1 MVESITPNAELS
13 NVHVK
18 LGYQASVKNVREKL
32 GGLQQHVSVSKL
44 SSFVQDTELLRLEEL
59 KKKYGIIV
67 PGEPTTAPAVPG
79 RQKKRPA
86 LYKPRP
92 APYKVPFQDAQE
104 FPGPSAPVSAGDCE
118 SDGEP
123 VMQ

>member
-79 RQKKRPA
+79 RQKKETSPLQATTSPLQSA
-86 LYKPRP
+86 LPRCP
-92 APYKVPFQDAQE
+92 RVPGTFSSGQ
-104 FPGPSAPVSAGDCE
+104 CWRL
-118 SDGEP
+118 
-123 VMQ
+123 